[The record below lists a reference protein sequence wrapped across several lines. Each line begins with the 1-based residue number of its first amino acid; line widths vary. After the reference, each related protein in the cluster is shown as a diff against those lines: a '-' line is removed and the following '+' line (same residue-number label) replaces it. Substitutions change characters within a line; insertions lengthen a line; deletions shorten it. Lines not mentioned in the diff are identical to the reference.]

1 MTHPPRHWP
10 APLAEGSVVA
20 VVAPS
25 GPIRSEQ
32 LRQGVELLRSWGLV
46 VQLGPNTARVHD
58 QLRYLSADDQ
68 ARAAELTAAWSD
80 PEVTAVWAGRGGYGA
95 QRMIDLIDFDAL
107 RTAGPKHFLG
117 FSDTTALHDRIGREL
132 GQVTLHSPG
141 IAAAMAQWSDP
152 PSVDQVRRLIFEPP
166 RPGLELVTGAT
177 LVPGT
182 ARGMLIGGNLAL
194 VASSIGVEPAP
205 DRPSILFLEDVFE
218 EGYRVDRMITHLL
231 RSGWLSAVTAIMIGQ
246 FTETDDAGQLDR
258 LFADRFGDLGL
269 PVITGVDVGHGSR
282 NLTLP
287 LGADVTLTAGPEG
300 GTLVLSPGRHGTGG

>member
-1 MTHPPRHWP
+1 MTPPPRRWP
-10 APLAEGSVVA
+10 APLEPGSVVA

-25 GPIRSEQ
+25 GPIRPDA
-32 LRQGVELLRSWGLV
+32 LRQGVELLHSWQLEV
-46 VQLGPNTARVHD
+46 KLGPNTDRVHD
-58 QLRYLSADDQ
+58 RLRYLSADDRD
-68 ARAAELTAAWSD
+68 RAAELTGAWAD
-80 PEVTAVWAGRGGYGA
+80 PAVAAVWAGRGGYGA

-107 RTAGPKHFLG
+107 RAAGPKHFLG

-141 IAAAMAQWSDP
+141 VAAALVQWDDP
-152 PSVDQVRRLIFEPP
+152 PSVDQVRRMIFETP
-166 RPGLELVTGAT
+166 RPGQEIVTGTT

-182 ARGMLIGGNLAL
+182 ASGMLIGGNLAL

-231 RSGWLSAVTAIMIGQ
+231 RSGWLAQVTAILIGQ

-258 LFADRFGDLGL
+258 LFADRFGDLDI
-269 PVITGVDVGHGSR
+269 PVLTGVEVGHGDR

-287 LGADVTLTAGPEG
+287 LGAEVTLSAGPEEG
-300 GTLVLSPGRHGTGG
+300 SLRLRTL

>member
-10 APLAEGSVVA
+10 APLEPGSVVA

-25 GPIRSEQ
+25 GPIRAEQ
-32 LRQGVELLRSWGLV
+32 LERGVALLRSWELLV
-46 VQLGPNTARVHD
+46 KLGPNTAGVHD
-58 QLRYLSADDQ
+58 QLRYLSGTDRD
-68 ARAAELTAAWSD
+68 RAAELTAAWSD

-141 IAAAMAQWSDP
+141 VAAAMAQWSDP
-152 PSVDQVRRLIFEPP
+152 PSVDQVRRLLFESPQ
-166 RPGLELVTGAT
+166 PGLELVTGVT

-182 ARGMLIGGNLAL
+182 AQGMLIGGNLAL

-218 EGYRVDRMITHLL
+218 EGYRVDRMITQLL
-231 RSGWLSAVTAIMIGQ
+231 RSGWLSKITGIMIGQ
-246 FTETDDAGQLDR
+246 FTETDDEGQLGR

-269 PVITGVDVGHGSR
+269 PVITGVDTGHGER

-287 LGADVTLTAGPEG
+287 LGAEVTLTVGPD
-300 GTLVLSPGRHGTGG
+300 HGSLLLG